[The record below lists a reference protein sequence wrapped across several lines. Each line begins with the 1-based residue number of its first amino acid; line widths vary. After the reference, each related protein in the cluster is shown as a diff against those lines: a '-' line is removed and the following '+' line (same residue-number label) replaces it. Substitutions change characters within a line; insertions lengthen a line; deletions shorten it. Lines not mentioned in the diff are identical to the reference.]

1 MTHHLIIWVRYTVL
15 FSKFTSIPPLLK
27 NSLAAYL
34 NSASIPWGEKNLT
47 VGLDL
52 VPLHNPKWTIG
63 FSLAQA
69 SWISLHK

>member
-27 NSLAAYL
+27 NSLAAHL

-52 VPLHNPKWTIG
+52 VPLHSPKWTIG

-69 SWISLHK
+69 SWISLDK